1 VRGFAGL
8 AQRIEAVLRR
18 TRGCG
23 GESRKLEDDP
33 GAAIQFRQGERH
45 GRPFG
50 GQLDLRTGSHVGG
63 AGDGELLAVSA
74 EYDWRLRRRSGR
86 TSSASPERPSTE
98 PASCSWTTR
107 SARTTGSAGTG
118 SGSSARTCAA
128 SAAEPATG
136 RGKTQTPD
144 VALAHGSVPGGLDLT
159 GVRVDGDAV
168 VDAVVNEHV
177 GIG

>member
-63 AGDGELLAVSA
+63 AGYGELLAVAA

-86 TSSASPERPSTE
+86 TSTASPERPSTE
-98 PASCSWTTR
+98 AASWTTR
-107 SARTTGSAGTG
+107 SARTTGSASTA
-118 SGSSARTCAA
+118 SGASARTCAA
-128 SAAEPATG
+128 STAEPTTG

-144 VALAHGSVPGGLDLT
+144 VAFAHGSVPGGLDLT
-159 GVRVDGDAV
+159 GLCVDG
-168 VDAVVNEHV
+168 
-177 GIG
+177 